1 MKRVLLAATAF
12 AVLSQPAFAQ
22 APAAHLTTPREALGH
37 DIGEDYF
44 LANYSQLVS
53 YWKTLAAQSDR
64 AKMVDIGETSE
75 GRRQYMMIVS
85 SPQNLAKLDRYKEI
99 AARLA
104 NAEGLTDDQAH
115 ALAAEGKSVI
125 WIDGGMHASE
135 VEHAQALM
143 AGVYDM
149 LSSNDPET
157 RKILDNVVILFGQAN
172 PDGQD
177 LLANWYMRNADPLK
191 REFDTLP
198 VIYQK
203 YVGHDNNRD
212 SYMVSQKETTNL
224 NKIFFREWYPQII
237 YNHHQT
243 GPLGA
248 VVFIPPFR
256 DPFNY
261 NYDPLIMTELS
272 EVGATMHSR
281 LVSEGKGGSAMRSA
295 ATYSTWNNGMERTVA
310 YFHNSIGILTE
321 IIGHPT
327 PMQLPLVADNQLPR
341 NDLPLPVK
349 PQLWHLKQSI
359 DYSLSMNR
367 AVLNYAAS
375 NRERLLFNIYRMGAN
390 SIARGNEDT
399 WTVTGDRIEALKAAG
414 KASTPAALSAAGT
427 ALKGEKT
434 LDPALY
440 ESVLHDRANRDPRGY
455 VITADQ
461 ADFPTATKFVNA
473 LIKAGVKVDRAKSA
487 FTVAGKTYPAGSY
500 VVKTAQAYRP
510 HVMDM
515 FEPQDHPND
524 FAYPGGP
531 PNAPYDA
538 AGYTLAYQ
546 MGIKFDRVLDGF
558 DGPFERIADVTAPPA
573 GKIIGQGKAGFLINH
588 EINDATILT
597 NRLLKAKQP
606 VFWVKTPT
614 TVDGKTLAP
623 GAIWVPASAQA
634 RAILESG
641 SKSLGVDVYAAD
653 AAPKADTL
661 KLKPIRVGVVDIYGG
676 LQTTGWTQWTLEQ
689 FETPYTVVRAQR
701 LDKGNLN
708 KDFDVLIF
716 PDAAIPEEAAFGG
729 GMFRGGFGAKQ
740 PKPEE
745 VPAQFRSWLGNIT
758 QEKTLPQV
766 EKFVRQGGSVVAIG
780 SSTSLANFMKLPIER
795 SPAEIK
801 DGKAQALPRTQFYI
815 PGSLLTAKVDNTDP
829 LAFGVPTTV
838 DMFFDRSPTFKVAE
852 GSGLKPVAW
861 FSGKHPLHSGWA
873 WGQEHLDGSAA
884 VVDASVGKGKL
895 FLMGPEVNMRAQPH
909 ATFKFLFNALFYG
922 PAVSG
927 QPAR

>member
-367 AVLNYAAS
+367 AVLDYAS
-375 NRERLLFNIYRMGAN
+375 RNKERLLMNIWRMGAN
-390 SIARGNEDT
+390 SVERGSTDS
-399 WTVTGDRIEALKAAG
+399 WTTTPKRIEALNDAA
-414 KASTPAALSAAGT
+414 
-427 ALKGEKT
+427 KGRPMVGEGRNRGLDPKLFDT
-434 LDPALY
+434 VLRDPAL
-440 ESVLHDRANRDPRGY
+440 RDARGY
-455 VITADQ
+455 VIPADQ
-461 ADFPTATKFVNA
+461 ADFPTAVKFVNA
-473 LIKAGVKVDRAKSA
+473 LIK
-487 FTVAGKTYPAGSY
+487 
-500 VVKTAQAYRP
+500 
-510 HVMDM
+510 
-515 FEPQDHPND
+515 
-524 FAYPGGP
+524 
-531 PNAPYDA
+531 
-538 AGYTLAYQ
+538 
-546 MGIKFDRVLDGF
+546 
-558 DGPFERIADVTAPPA
+558 
-573 GKIIGQGKAGFLINH
+573 
-588 EINDATILT
+588 
-597 NRLLKAKQP
+597 
-606 VFWVKTPT
+606 
-614 TVDGKTLAP
+614 
-623 GAIWVPASAQA
+623 
-634 RAILESG
+634 
-641 SKSLGVDVYAAD
+641 
-653 AAPKADTL
+653 
-661 KLKPIRVGVVDIYGG
+661 
-676 LQTTGWTQWTLEQ
+676 
-689 FETPYTVVRAQR
+689 
-701 LDKGNLN
+701 
-708 KDFDVLIF
+708 
-716 PDAAIPEEAAFGG
+716 
-729 GMFRGGFGAKQ
+729 
-740 PKPEE
+740 
-745 VPAQFRSWLGNIT
+745 
-758 QEKTLPQV
+758 
-766 EKFVRQGGSVVAIG
+766 
-780 SSTSLANFMKLPIER
+780 
-795 SPAEIK
+795 
-801 DGKAQALPRTQFYI
+801 
-815 PGSLLTAKVDNTDP
+815 
-829 LAFGVPTTV
+829 
-838 DMFFDRSPTFKVAE
+838 
-852 GSGLKPVAW
+852 
-861 FSGKHPLHSGWA
+861 
-873 WGQEHLDGSAA
+873 
-884 VVDASVGKGKL
+884 
-895 FLMGPEVNMRAQPH
+895 
-909 ATFKFLFNALFYG
+909 
-922 PAVSG
+922 
-927 QPAR
+927 

>member
-1 MKRVLLAATAF
+1 MKRILLAATALV
-12 AVLSQPAFAQ
+12 VLSQPVSAGAA
-22 APAAHLTTPREALGH
+22 APHLTTPREALGH

-44 LANYSQLVS
+44 LANYGQLVS
-53 YWKTLAAQSDR
+53 YWKTLASQSDR
-64 AKMVDIGETSE
+64 ARMVDIGETSE

-85 SPQNLAKLDRYKEI
+85 SPENLAKLDRYKQI
-99 AARLA
+99 ATRLA
-104 NAEGLTDDQAH
+104 NAQGLTDEQAH
-115 ALAAEGKSVI
+115 ALAAEGKAVV

-135 VEHAQALM
+135 VEPAQALM

-149 LSSNDPET
+149 LSSDDPET

-177 LLANWYMRNADPLK
+177 LLAGWYMRNQDPLK
-191 REFDTLP
+191 REFETLP

-224 NKIFFREWYPQII
+224 NKIFFREWFPQII

-243 GPLGA
+243 GPVGA
-248 VVFIPPFR
+248 VVFVPPFR

-272 EVGATMHSR
+272 EVGSTMHSR
-281 LVSEGKGGSAMRSA
+281 LVSEGKGGSGMRSA
-295 ATYSTWNNGMERTVA
+295 ANYSTWNNGMERTVA

-327 PMQLPLVADNQLPR
+327 PMQLPLVAENQLAR

-349 PQLWHLKQSI
+349 PQTWHLKQSI

-375 NRERLLFNIYRMGAN
+375 NRERLQFNIYRMGAN
-390 SIARGNEDT
+390 AIARGNQDS
-399 WTVTGDRIEALKAAG
+399 WTVTGERIEALKAAAKTAPPVAPSEAFRG
-414 KASTPAALSAAGT
+414 AKA
-427 ALKGEKT
+427 

-440 ESVLHDRANRDPRGY
+440 DSVLHDPARRDPRGY
-455 VITADQ
+455 VIPADQ

-473 LIKAGVKVDRAKSA
+473 LIKAGVQVDRAKSA

-510 HVMDM
+510 HVLDM

-531 PNAPYDA
+531 PIAPYDA

-546 MGIKFDRVLDGF
+546 MGIRFDRILDGF
-558 DGPFERIADVTAPPA
+558 DGPFERLPDVTAPPA
-573 GKIIGQGKAGFLINH
+573 GRIIGQGKAGFLISH
-588 EINDATILT
+588 EINDAAILT
-597 NRLLKAKQP
+597 NRLLKARQP
-606 VFWVKTPT
+606 VFWVKTSMA
-614 TVDGKTLAP
+614 VDGKTLAP
-623 GAIWVPASAQA
+623 GAIWVPASAQT
-634 RAILESG
+634 RAILEAG
-641 SKSLGVDVYAAD
+641 SKALGVDVYAAD

-661 KLKPIRVGVVDIYGG
+661 KLKPVRVGLVDVYGG

-701 LDKGNLN
+701 LDKGDLN

-716 PDAAIPEEAAFGG
+716 PDAAIPEGAAFGG

-740 PKPEE
+740 PKPEDI
-745 VPAQFRSWLGNIT
+745 PPQYRGWLGNIT
-758 QEKTLPQV
+758 EEKTLPQV
-766 EKFVRQGGSVVAIG
+766 EKFVRQGGSVVAVG
-780 SSTSLANFMKLPIER
+780 SSTSLAAFMKLPIER
-795 SPAEIK
+795 APAEIK
-801 DGKAQALPRTQFYI
+801 DGKVQALPRTQFYI
-815 PGSLLTAKVDNTDP
+815 PGSILAAKVDNTDP

-838 DMFFDRSPTFKVAE
+838 DMFFDRSPTFKVAD

-861 FSGKHPLHSGWA
+861 FSGKHPLRSGWA
-873 WGQEHLDGSAA
+873 WGQERLDGSAA
-884 VVDASVGKGKL
+884 VVDADVGKGKL

-909 ATFKFLFNALFYG
+909 GTFKFLFNAIF
-922 PAVSG
+922 
-927 QPAR
+927 